1 MKSLRLLIPAL
12 SAALVLAGFYACAQS
27 NMLGGVVG
35 SVPGGQY
42 LQSGLKV
49 GAAAAKAAE
58 DFTPEQE
65 YFIGRAVGAAV
76 LERYKP
82 LDNMVANDYLNLLGQ
97 TLALFSEMPQT
108 YGGYHFLI
116 LDSDDINAFAAP
128 GGLIFVTRG
137 MIRCC
142 PDENALAAVVAHEIT
157 HAAKK
162 HALKAIKKSRITDAF
177 TLLGSEA
184 AKDVVGGSA
193 GQLTSVFADSIGD
206 ITATMINTGYSRD
219 FEREADRGAVAILTR
234 AGYDPRGLIVM
245 LQVMEKRLVP
255 GGHDFAQ
262 THPKPSDR
270 INDLHN
276 VIATFAAAEPE
287 PAARQA
293 RFKNAVGAL

>member
-1 MKSLRLLIPAL
+1 MKTLRILLPAF

-35 SVPGGQY
+35 AVPGGQY
-42 LQSGLKV
+42 LQSGIKV

-76 LERYKP
+76 LDRYKP
-82 LDNMVANDYLNLLGQ
+82 LDNMAANDYLNLLGQ
-97 TLALFSEMPQT
+97 TLAMFSEMPQT
-108 YGGYHFLI
+108 YGGYHLLI
-116 LDSDDINAFAAP
+116 LDSDEINAFAAP

-142 PDENALAAVVAHEIT
+142 PDENALAAVLAHEIT
-157 HAAKK
+157 HASKK
-162 HALKAIKKSRITDAF
+162 HALKAIKKSRVTDAL
-177 TLLGSEA
+177 TLLGTEA

-206 ITATMINTGYSRD
+206 ITATMINSGYSRD
-219 FEREADRGAVAILTR
+219 FEREADRGAVAILTK
-234 AGYDPRGLIVM
+234 AGYDPHGLIVM
-245 LQVMEKRLVP
+245 LQIMDKRLVP

-270 INDLHN
+270 INDLQN
-276 VIATFAAAEPE
+276 VVTTFAAAEPE
-287 PAARQA
+287 PAPRQA